1 MSKRIFIDTN
11 IMLDLLGER
20 QPYYDP
26 IAKVATLAEK
36 GKLTMVV
43 SPISFATVNY
53 FIAKFENGK
62 IAREKLRK
70 FKIICEICPLNENTI
85 EKGLNSSIRDFEDAL
100 QYFSATE
107 SDCEIIITRNG
118 KDFKES
124 LLPVMT
130 ANEFLKSLN
139 SKKLTSTS

>member
-11 IMLDLLGER
+11 VMLDFLGER
-20 QPYYDP
+20 QPFYEP
-26 IAKVATLAEK
+26 IAKIATLAEK
-36 GKLTMVV
+36 EKLTMVV

-53 FIAKFENGK
+53 FLAKFEK

-70 FKIICEICPLNENTI
+70 FKIICEVCSLDEQTI
-85 EKGLNSSIRDFEDAL
+85 EKGLNSSIKDFEDAL

-107 SDCEIIITRNG
+107 SECEIIITRNG
-118 KDFKES
+118 KDFKKL

-130 ANEFLKSLN
+130 ADEFLKSLN
-139 SKKLTSTS
+139 

>member
-20 QPYYDP
+20 NPFYLP
-26 IAKVATLAEK
+26 IAKIATLAEK
-36 GKLTMVV
+36 QKLTMVV

-53 FIAKFENGK
+53 FLAKFESPK

-70 FKIICEICPLNENTI
+70 FKIISEICSLNEQTI
-85 EKGLNSSIRDFEDAL
+85 EKGLNSSIADFEDAL

-107 SDCEIIITRNG
+107 SDCEIIITRNS
-118 KDFKES
+118 KDFKKS

-130 ANEFLKSLN
+130 ADEFLKSLN
-139 SKKLTSTS
+139 TTQ

>member
-1 MSKRIFIDTN
+1 MDTN
-11 IMLDLLGER
+11 IVLDLLGER
-20 QPYYDP
+20 EPFYEP
-26 IAKVATLAEK
+26 IAKIATLADK
-36 GKLTMVV
+36 GELTMIV

-53 FIAKFENGK
+53 FLSKYESPE

-70 FKIICEICPLNENTI
+70 FKILCEVCSLNEQTI

-107 SDCEIIITRNG
+107 SECDLIITRNG
-118 KDFKES
+118 KNFKKS

-130 ANEFLKSLN
+130 ANEFLQSLV
-139 SKKLTSTS
+139 KR

>member
-11 IMLDLLGER
+11 VILDFLGER
-20 QPYYDP
+20 KPFYDS
-26 IAKVATLAEK
+26 IAKIATLAEK
-36 GKLTMVV
+36 QKLTLVV

-53 FIAKFENGK
+53 FIAKFESRK
-62 IAREKLRK
+62 VAREKLRK
-70 FKIICEICPLNENTI
+70 FKIISEMYSLDEQTI
-85 EKGLNSSIRDFEDAL
+85 EKGLNSSIKDFEDAL

-107 SDCEIIITRNG
+107 SDCEILITRNG

-130 ANEFLKSLN
+130 ADEFLKSLHKN
-139 SKKLTSTS
+139 E

>member
-1 MSKRIFIDTN
+1 MRKRIFLDTD
-11 IMLDLLGER
+11 IVLDFLGGRE
-20 QPYYDP
+20 PFYEP
-26 IAKVATLAEK
+26 IAKIATLADK
-36 GKLTMVV
+36 GELTMIV

-53 FIAKFENGK
+53 FLSKYESPE

-70 FKIICEICPLNENTI
+70 FKILCEVCSLNEQTI

-107 SDCEIIITRNG
+107 SECEIIITRNG
-118 KDFKES
+118 KDFKKS

-130 ANEFLKSLN
+130 ANEFLQSLV
-139 SKKLTSTS
+139 KE

>member
-11 IMLDLLGER
+11 VMLDFLGER
-20 QPYYDP
+20 KPFYES
-26 IAKVATLAEK
+26 IAKIATLGEK
-36 GKLTMVV
+36 GKLTLVV

-53 FIAKFENGK
+53 LLTKFENSK

-70 FKIICEICPLNENTI
+70 FKIISEICSLDEQTI
-85 EKGLNSSIRDFEDAL
+85 EKGLNSSFKDFEDAL

-107 SDCEIIITRNG
+107 FDCELIITRNG
-118 KDFKES
+118 KDFKKS

-130 ANEFLKSLN
+130 PNEFLKSLII
-139 SKKLTSTS
+139 K

>member
-1 MSKRIFIDTN
+1 MRKRIFLDTN
-11 IMLDLLGER
+11 IVLDFLGER
-20 QPYYDP
+20 EPFYEP
-26 IAKVATLAEK
+26 IAKIATLADK

-53 FIAKFENGK
+53 FLSKYESPE

-70 FKIICEICPLNENTI
+70 FKILCEVCSLNEQTI

-107 SDCEIIITRNG
+107 SDCELIITRNG
-118 KDFKES
+118 KDFKKS

-130 ANEFLKSLN
+130 ANEFLQSLL
-139 SKKLTSTS
+139 KE